1 MISANVTVPF
11 LEPDPELAHRWSAKR
26 AKAWMAENGW
36 LVGCNYI
43 PGNAINQIEMWQEE
57 TFSPAVIDKELGWAA
72 SLGFNTARVFLHH
85 LLWEENSQGFLQ
97 RIDEYLAIAHS
108 HGIRTMFVLFD
119 AVWNPFPKLGKQPQ
133 PKHNVHNSGWVQ
145 CPGYDVLN
153 NPANYDGLH
162 SYVHG
167 IVSHF
172 RNDERVLI
180 WDLYNEPDNMNL
192 ASYKDDDYIVHKAE
206 LSMALLKKTIN
217 WVRDIN
223 PSQPIT
229 MAPWQNDWS
238 CDTKITALDNYMFS
252 HSDIVSFH
260 CYEDKKGMESRIKD
274 VKRYGRPM
282 LCTEY
287 MARPFGNTFEEI
299 LPLFKKYGIGAYNWG
314 LVAGKTQTHCPWD
327 SWQVKYEAEPELWF
341 HDIFRENG
349 EPYIAEEVAYLRTTL
364 NADKE
369 VLQKVA

>member
-1 MISANVTVPF
+1 MTATNVTVPF
-11 LEPDPELAHRWSAKR
+11 LEQDPELVHRWSAEK
-26 AKAWMAENGW
+26 AEAWMKEAGW

-43 PGNAINQIEMWQEE
+43 PGNAINQLEMWQKSS
-57 TFSPAVIDKELGWAA
+57 FSPALIDKELGWAA
-72 SLGFNTARVFLHH
+72 SLGFNTVRVFLHH
-85 LLWEENSQGFLQ
+85 LLWEENAQGFLQ
-97 RIDEYLAIAHS
+97 RIDEYLAIAHK

-153 NPANYDGLH
+153 NPASYDSLH

-167 IVSHF
+167 IVSYF
-172 RNDERVLI
+172 KNDERVLI

-206 LSMALLKKTIN
+206 LSMALLRKTIN
-217 WVRDIN
+217 WVRAIN

-260 CYEDKKGMESRIKD
+260 CYENKSGMENRIKD

-287 MARPFGNTFEEI
+287 MARPFGNTFQEI
-299 LPLFKKYGIGAYNWG
+299 LPLFEKYGIGAYNWG

-327 SWQVKYEAEPELWF
+327 SWQVKYESEPELWF

-349 EPYIAEEVAYLRTTL
+349 EPYILEEVEYLRTLL
-364 NADKE
+364 NVEKE
-369 VLQKVA
+369 SLQEVA

>member
-1 MISANVTVPF
+1 MTTSNVTVPF
-11 LEPDPELAHRWSAKR
+11 LEQDRELAHRWSAEK
-26 AKAWMAENGW
+26 AEAWMAANSW

-43 PGNAINQIEMWQEE
+43 PSNAINQLEMWQSD
-57 TFSPAVIDKELGWAA
+57 TFSPAVIDRELGWAA
-72 SLGFNTARVFLHH
+72 SLGFNTVRVFLHH
-85 LLWEENSQGFLQ
+85 LLWEENADGFLQ

-153 NPANYDGLH
+153 NPASYDGLY

-172 RNDERVLI
+172 KNDERVLI

-217 WVRDIN
+217 WVREIN
-223 PSQPIT
+223 PTQPIT

-260 CYEDKKGMESRIKD
+260 CYENKKGMEARIKD

-287 MARPFGNTFEEI
+287 MARPFENTFEEI

-349 EPYIAEEVAYLRTTL
+349 EPYIAEEVAYLRTVL
-364 NADKE
+364 NVEKE
-369 VLQKVA
+369 ALQNVA